1 MKMGIAALQWM
12 IFMIAA
18 AIVAPIAIADL
29 YQLSAADT
37 AGFMQRTIFVL
48 GIAGLL
54 QGLLGHRLPIHEGPA
69 GLWWSV
75 FTIYAGFIGVL
86 YTSNIEALQALSGGL
101 LVSGVFFIILAVSGF
116 IGVLAKLFTPTVTFV
131 YLMLLVLQLSG
142 SFIKGMFGIS
152 ADSPTMDPWMALL
165 SFIVVA
171 ATFAF
176 GRSKILWLRQY
187 SVIFSL
193 LLGWGLFLIAG
204 KAPTVSEAHAWFD
217 LPKMFA
223 FGVPTF
229 DSGVITTAIF
239 ITLLLIT
246 NLVASVRLM
255 EGIVDGDKPSDPKR
269 YKRGGFISG
278 INQLLGGGFSAIGS
292 VPISGAAGFVAQ
304 TGQKSLKP
312 FLIGCLLVSG
322 ITLFPPIMN
331 VMSALPAPVG
341 YAVTF
346 VLFSNMVVMALKTLK
361 NVTTGEDNAYLV
373 IGISLML
380 GVGVMFLSPAAT
392 KGLPAAVIAVLN
404 NGLIIGSVF
413 AIILEQFFLFRE
425 KGAKSKKVR

>member
-1 MKMGIAALQWM
+1 MKMGIASLQWM

-18 AIVAPIAIADL
+18 GIVAPIAIADL
-29 YQLSAADT
+29 YQLSPVET

-48 GIAGLL
+48 GAAGLL

-86 YTSNIEALQALSGGL
+86 YTSNIDALQALSGGL
-101 LVSGVFFIILAVSGF
+101 LVSGVFFVILAVTGF

-152 ADSPTMDPWMALL
+152 ADHPLMDPWMALL
-165 SFIVVA
+165 SMIVVIA
-171 ATFAF
+171 AYAF
-176 GRSKILWLRQY
+176 GRSKVMWLRQY

-193 LLGWGLFLIAG
+193 ILGWGLFLIAG
-204 KAPTVSEAHAWFD
+204 KAPNVGEAHSWFS
-217 LPKMFA
+217 LPKLFV
-223 FGVPTF
+223 FGMPTF

-255 EGIVDGDKPSDPKR
+255 EGIVAGNKPSDPKK
-269 YKRGGFISG
+269 YKRGGLISG
-278 INQLLGGGFSAIGS
+278 VNQLLGGGFSAIGP
-292 VPISGAAGFVAQ
+292 VPISGAAGFVTQ
-304 TGQKSLKP
+304 TGQKSIKP
-312 FLIGCLLVSG
+312 FLIGCLLVIG
-322 ITLFPPIMN
+322 ITLFPPVMN
-331 VMSALPAPVG
+331 IMSALPAPVG

-346 VLFSNMVVMALKTLK
+346 VIFSNMVVMALKELK
-361 NVTTGEDNAYLV
+361 KITAGEENAYLV
-373 IGISLML
+373 IGISMMV
-380 GVGVMFLSPAAT
+380 GVGVMFLSPSAT

-404 NGLIIGSVF
+404 NGLIVGSVF
-413 AIILEQFFLFRE
+413 AMFLEQFFLFRE
-425 KGAKSKKVR
+425 KANRQLEK

>member
-1 MKMGIAALQWM
+1 MKMGIAGLQWM

-18 AIVAPIAIADL
+18 GIVAPIAIADL
-29 YQLSAADT
+29 YQLSPVET

-48 GIAGLL
+48 GAAGLL

-86 YTSNIEALQALSGGL
+86 YTSNIDALQALSGGL
-101 LVSGVFFIILAVSGF
+101 LVSGAFFIILAVTGF

-142 SFIKGMFGIS
+142 SFIQGMFGIS
-152 ADSPTMDPWMALL
+152 ADHLLMDPWMALL
-165 SFIVVA
+165 SMIVVIA
-171 ATFAF
+171 AYAF
-176 GRSKILWLRQY
+176 GRSKMMWLRQY

-193 LLGWGLFLIAG
+193 ILGWGLFLIAG
-204 KAPTVSEAHAWFD
+204 KAPSIGEAHSWFS
-217 LPKMFA
+217 LPELFV
-223 FGVPTF
+223 FGMPTF

-255 EGIVDGDKPSDPKR
+255 EGIVAGNRPSDPKK
-269 YKRGGFISG
+269 YKRGGLISG
-278 INQLLGGGFSAIGS
+278 VNQLLGGGFSAIGP
-292 VPISGAAGFVAQ
+292 VPISGAAGFVTQ
-304 TGQKSLKP
+304 TGQKSIKP
-312 FLIGCLLVSG
+312 FLLGCLLVIG
-322 ITLFPPIMN
+322 ITLFPPVMN
-331 VMSALPAPVG
+331 IMSALPAPVG

-346 VLFSNMVVMALKTLK
+346 VIFSNMVVMALKELK
-361 NVTTGEDNAYLV
+361 KITVGEENAYLV
-373 IGISLML
+373 IGISMMV
-380 GVGVMFLSPAAT
+380 GVGVMFLSPSAT

-404 NGLIIGSVF
+404 NGLIVGSVF
-413 AIILEQFFLFRE
+413 AMFLEQFFLFRE
-425 KGAKSKKVR
+425 KADR

>member
-29 YQLSAADT
+29 YQLSAVET

-48 GIAGLL
+48 GVAGLL

-101 LVSGVFFIILAVSGF
+101 LVSGVFFIILAASGF

-152 ADSPTMDPWMALL
+152 ADHPIMDPWMALL
-165 SFIVVA
+165 SLIVVIA
-171 ATFAF
+171 AFAF
-176 GRSKILWLRQY
+176 GRSKVMWIRQY

-193 LLGWGLFLIAG
+193 VLGWGLFLIAG
-204 KAPTVSEAHAWFD
+204 KAPSVGEAHSWFD
-217 LPKMFA
+217 LPKLFA
-223 FGVPTF
+223 FGMPAF

-255 EGIVDGDKPSDPKR
+255 EGIVAGDKPSDPKR
-269 YKRGGFISG
+269 YKRGGLISG
-278 INQLLGGGFSAIGS
+278 VNQLLGGGFSAIGS
-292 VPISGAAGFVAQ
+292 VPISGAAGFVTQ
-304 TGQKSLKP
+304 TGQKSIKP
-312 FLIGCLLVSG
+312 FLIGCLLVIG

-331 VMSALPAPVG
+331 IMSALPAPVG

-346 VLFSNMVVMALKTLK
+346 VIFSNMVVMALKELK
-361 NVTTGEDNAYLV
+361 KITVGEENAYLV
-373 IGISLML
+373 IGISMMI
-380 GVGVMFLSPAAT
+380 GVGVMFLSPSAT

-404 NGLIIGSVF
+404 NGLIVGSVF
-413 AIILEQFFLFRE
+413 AMLLEQFFLFRE
-425 KGAKSKKVR
+425 KRVSLRKK

>member
-1 MKMGIAALQWM
+1 MKVGIAGLQWM

-152 ADSPTMDPWMALL
+152 ADHAKMNPWMALL
-165 SFIVVA
+165 SAIVII

-176 GRSKILWLRQY
+176 GRSKIMWLRQY

-193 LLGWGLFLIAG
+193 ILGWGLFLVAG
-204 KAPTVSEAHAWFD
+204 KAPHVSEAHSWFD
-217 LPKMFA
+217 MPKLFA
-223 FGVPTF
+223 FGPPTF

-255 EGIVDGDKPSDPKR
+255 ETIVAGNKPSDPSR
-269 YKRGGFISG
+269 YKRGGLISG
-278 INQLLGGGFSAIGS
+278 VNQLLGGGFSAIGS
-292 VPISGAAGFVAQ
+292 VPISGAAGFVSQ
-304 TGQKSLKP
+304 TGQKSIKP
-312 FLIGCLLVSG
+312 FLIGCLLVIG

-346 VLFSNMVVMALKTLK
+346 VLFSNMVVMALKELK
-361 NVTTGEDNAYLV
+361 NITSGEDNAYLV
-373 IGISLML
+373 IGISLMV
-380 GVGVMFLSPAAT
+380 GVGVMFLSPTAT
-392 KGLPAAVIAVLN
+392 QGLPAAVIAVLN
-404 NGLIIGSVF
+404 NGLIVGSVF

-425 KGAKSKKVR
+425 KVAK

>member
-1 MKMGIAALQWM
+1 MKMGIAGLQWM

-18 AIVAPIAIADL
+18 GIVAPIAIADL
-29 YQLSAADT
+29 YQLSPVET

-48 GIAGLL
+48 GAAGLL

-86 YTSNIEALQALSGGL
+86 YTSNIDALQALSGGL
-101 LVSGVFFIILAVSGF
+101 LVSGVFFIILAVTGF

-142 SFIKGMFGIS
+142 SFIQGMFGIS
-152 ADSPTMDPWMALL
+152 ADHPLMDPWMALL
-165 SFIVVA
+165 SMIVVIA
-171 ATFAF
+171 AYAF
-176 GRSKILWLRQY
+176 GRSKMMWLRQY

-193 LLGWGLFLIAG
+193 ILGWGLFLIAG
-204 KAPTVSEAHAWFD
+204 KAPSIGEARSWFS
-217 LPKMFA
+217 LPELFV
-223 FGVPTF
+223 FGMPTF

-255 EGIVDGDKPSDPKR
+255 EGIVAGNRPSDPKK
-269 YKRGGFISG
+269 YKRGGLISG
-278 INQLLGGGFSAIGS
+278 VNQLLGGGFSAIGP
-292 VPISGAAGFVAQ
+292 VPISGAAGFVTQ
-304 TGQKSLKP
+304 TGQKSIKP
-312 FLIGCLLVSG
+312 FLLGCLLVIG
-322 ITLFPPIMN
+322 ITLFPPVMN
-331 VMSALPAPVG
+331 IMSALPAPVG

-346 VLFSNMVVMALKTLK
+346 VIFSNMVVMALKELK
-361 NVTTGEDNAYLV
+361 KITVGEENAYLV
-373 IGISLML
+373 IGISMMV
-380 GVGVMFLSPAAT
+380 GVGVMFLSPSAT

-404 NGLIIGSVF
+404 NGLIVGSVF
-413 AIILEQFFLFRE
+413 AMFLEQFFLFRE
-425 KGAKSKKVR
+425 KADR

>member
-1 MKMGIAALQWM
+1 MVLYMKMGIAGLQWM

-18 AIVAPIAIADL
+18 GIVAPIAIADL
-29 YQLSAADT
+29 YQLSPVET

-48 GIAGLL
+48 GAAGLL

-86 YTSNIEALQALSGGL
+86 YTSNIDALQALSGGL
-101 LVSGVFFIILAVSGF
+101 LVSGVFFIILAVTGF

-142 SFIKGMFGIS
+142 SFIQGMFGIS
-152 ADSPTMDPWMALL
+152 ADHPLMDPWMALL
-165 SFIVVA
+165 SMIVVIA
-171 ATFAF
+171 AYAF
-176 GRSKILWLRQY
+176 GRSKMMWLRQY

-193 LLGWGLFLIAG
+193 ILGWGLFLIAG
-204 KAPTVSEAHAWFD
+204 KAPSIGEARSWFS
-217 LPKMFA
+217 LPELFV
-223 FGVPTF
+223 FGMPTF

-255 EGIVDGDKPSDPKR
+255 EGIVAGNRPSDPKK
-269 YKRGGFISG
+269 YKRGGLISG
-278 INQLLGGGFSAIGS
+278 VNQLLGGGFSAIGP
-292 VPISGAAGFVAQ
+292 VPISGAAGFVTQ
-304 TGQKSLKP
+304 TGQKSIKP
-312 FLIGCLLVSG
+312 FLLGCLLVIG
-322 ITLFPPIMN
+322 ITLFPPVMN
-331 VMSALPAPVG
+331 IMSALPAPVG

-346 VLFSNMVVMALKTLK
+346 VIFSNMVVMALKELK
-361 NVTTGEDNAYLV
+361 KITVGEENAYLV
-373 IGISLML
+373 IGISMMV
-380 GVGVMFLSPAAT
+380 GVGVMFLSPSAT

-404 NGLIIGSVF
+404 NGLIVGSVF
-413 AIILEQFFLFRE
+413 AMFLEQFFLFRE
-425 KGAKSKKVR
+425 KADR

>member
-29 YQLSAADT
+29 YQLSAVET

-48 GIAGLL
+48 GVAGLL

-86 YTSNIEALQALSGGL
+86 YTSNIEALQVLSGGL
-101 LVSGVFFIILAVSGF
+101 LVSGVFFIVLAASGF

-152 ADSPTMDPWMALL
+152 AAHPIMDPWMALL
-165 SFIVVA
+165 SLIVVIA
-171 ATFAF
+171 AFAF
-176 GRSKILWLRQY
+176 GRSKVMWIRQY

-193 LLGWGLFLIAG
+193 VLGWGLFLIAG
-204 KAPTVSEAHAWFD
+204 KAPSVGEAHSWFD
-217 LPKMFA
+217 LPKLFA
-223 FGVPTF
+223 FGMPTF

-255 EGIVDGDKPSDPKR
+255 EGIVAGNKPSDPKR
-269 YKRGGFISG
+269 YKRGGLISG
-278 INQLLGGGFSAIGS
+278 VNQLLGGGFSAIGS
-292 VPISGAAGFVAQ
+292 VPISGAAGFVTQ
-304 TGQKSLKP
+304 TGQKSIKP
-312 FLIGCLLVSG
+312 FLLGCLLVIG

-331 VMSALPAPVG
+331 IMSALPAPVG

-346 VLFSNMVVMALKTLK
+346 VIFSNMVVMALKELK
-361 NVTTGEDNAYLV
+361 KITSGEENAYLV
-373 IGISLML
+373 IGISMMI
-380 GVGVMFLSPAAT
+380 GVGVMFLSPSAT

-404 NGLIIGSVF
+404 NGLIVGSVF
-413 AIILEQFFLFRE
+413 AMLLEQFFLFRE
-425 KGAKSKKVR
+425 KVVSSRKK

>member
-1 MKMGIAALQWM
+1 MKIGIAALQWM

-29 YQLSAADT
+29 YQLSPVET

-48 GIAGLL
+48 GVAGLL

-101 LVSGVFFIILAVSGF
+101 LVSGVFFIVLAASGF

-152 ADSPTMDPWMALL
+152 ADHPIMDPWMALL
-165 SFIVVA
+165 SLIVVIA
-171 ATFAF
+171 AFAF
-176 GRSKILWLRQY
+176 GRSKVMWIRQY

-193 LLGWGLFLIAG
+193 VLGWGLFLIAG
-204 KAPTVSEAHAWFD
+204 KAPSVGEAHSWFD
-217 LPKMFA
+217 LPKLFA
-223 FGVPTF
+223 SGMPTF

-255 EGIVDGDKPSDPKR
+255 EGIVAGDKPSDPKR
-269 YKRGGFISG
+269 YKRGGLISG
-278 INQLLGGGFSAIGS
+278 VNQLLGGGFSAIGS
-292 VPISGAAGFVAQ
+292 VPISGAAGFVTQ
-304 TGQKSLKP
+304 TGQKSIKP
-312 FLIGCLLVSG
+312 FLIGCLLVIG

-331 VMSALPAPVG
+331 IMSALPAPVG

-346 VLFSNMVVMALKTLK
+346 VIFSNMVVMALKELK
-361 NVTTGEDNAYLV
+361 KITTGEENAYLV
-373 IGISLML
+373 IGITMMI
-380 GVGVMFLSPAAT
+380 GVGVMFLSPSAT

-404 NGLIIGSVF
+404 NGLIVGSVF
-413 AIILEQFFLFRE
+413 AILLEQFFLFRE
-425 KGAKSKKVR
+425 KRLSFRKK

>member
-1 MKMGIAALQWM
+1 MKMGIAGLQWM

-18 AIVAPIAIADL
+18 GIVAPIAIADL
-29 YQLSAADT
+29 YQLSPVEM

-48 GIAGLL
+48 GAAGLL

-86 YTSNIEALQALSGGL
+86 YTSNIDALQALSGGL
-101 LVSGVFFIILAVSGF
+101 LVSGVFFIILAVTGF

-142 SFIKGMFGIS
+142 SFIQGMFGIS
-152 ADSPTMDPWMALL
+152 ADHPLMDPWMALL
-165 SFIVVA
+165 SMIVVIA
-171 ATFAF
+171 AYAF
-176 GRSKILWLRQY
+176 GRSKMMWLRQY

-193 LLGWGLFLIAG
+193 ILGWGLFLIAG
-204 KAPTVSEAHAWFD
+204 KAPSIGEARSCFS
-217 LPKMFA
+217 LPELFV
-223 FGVPTF
+223 FGMPTF

-255 EGIVDGDKPSDPKR
+255 EGIVAGNRPSDPKK
-269 YKRGGFISG
+269 YKRGGLISG
-278 INQLLGGGFSAIGS
+278 VNQLLGGGFSAIGP
-292 VPISGAAGFVAQ
+292 VPISGAAGFVTQ
-304 TGQKSLKP
+304 TGQKSIKP
-312 FLIGCLLVSG
+312 FLLGCLLVIG
-322 ITLFPPIMN
+322 ITLFPPVMN
-331 VMSALPAPVG
+331 IMSALPAPVG

-346 VLFSNMVVMALKTLK
+346 VIFSNMVVMALKELK
-361 NVTTGEDNAYLV
+361 KITVGEENAYLV
-373 IGISLML
+373 IGISMMV
-380 GVGVMFLSPAAT
+380 GVGVMFLSPSAT

-404 NGLIIGSVF
+404 NGLIVGSVF
-413 AIILEQFFLFRE
+413 AMFLEQFFLFRE
-425 KGAKSKKVR
+425 KVDR

>member
-1 MKMGIAALQWM
+1 MKMGVAALQWM

-29 YQLSAADT
+29 YQLSAVET

-48 GIAGLL
+48 GVAGLL
-54 QGLLGHRLPIHEGPA
+54 QGLFGHRLPIHEGPA

-152 ADSPTMDPWMALL
+152 ADHPIMDPWMALL
-165 SFIVVA
+165 SLIVVIA
-171 ATFAF
+171 AFAF
-176 GRSKILWLRQY
+176 GRSKVMWIRQY

-193 LLGWGLFLIAG
+193 VLGWGLFLIAG
-204 KAPTVSEAHAWFD
+204 KAPSVGEAHSWFD
-217 LPKMFA
+217 LPKLFA
-223 FGVPTF
+223 FGMPTF

-255 EGIVDGDKPSDPKR
+255 EGIVVGNKPSDPKR
-269 YKRGGFISG
+269 YKRGGLISG
-278 INQLLGGGFSAIGS
+278 VNQLLGGSFSAIGS
-292 VPISGAAGFVAQ
+292 VPISGAAGFVTQ
-304 TGQKSLKP
+304 TGQKSIKP
-312 FLIGCLLVSG
+312 FLIGCLLVIG

-331 VMSALPAPVG
+331 IMSALPAPVG

-346 VLFSNMVVMALKTLK
+346 VIFSNMVVMALKELK
-361 NVTTGEDNAYLV
+361 KIPAGEENAYLV
-373 IGISLML
+373 IGISMMI
-380 GVGVMFLSPAAT
+380 GVGVMFLSPSAT

-404 NGLIIGSVF
+404 NGLIVGSVF
-413 AIILEQFFLFRE
+413 AMLLEQFFLFQE
-425 KGAKSKKVR
+425 KRVSFRKK